1 MFKRNK
7 PAGEPTPASG
17 RIRPDD
23 SVLDELSRAFDV
35 DVDADDNAA
44 LIDDNDDDTLSPD
57 AVLSSPITPASEVG
71 SSLSAAAGHDTST
84 DATSEAAVDPL
95 DAALKLSIVTSDGPR
110 RAADAAPRTPP
121 SERRTIKIGDGF
133 DGVGLNSLS
142 VDEARGRQINL
153 DVDPSG
159 SSVSALTAN
168 PPSARALGR
177 RSGSVS
183 GDRSTIEI
191 GGGDDLPDA
200 VYLDG
205 GDLGDGSAGTVF
217 IDDDGIGDA
226 IAPKDA
232 TLPGI
237 EPRLRQRR
245 ITVHRAMGLR
255 RLKWIVGGVVA
266 GLVALAALTVLGSG
280 LFAID
285 DVSVGGN
292 VYTDKNRLDAVIDEL
307 KGTPVLLADTEAAE
321 RALEAIPWV
330 ETARVRA
337 EWPSTAT
344 IEIRE
349 RTPVATMRGA
359 DGRFRVL
366 DDEGRVL
373 DVIEGQPVAFIL
385 LGGPNTLDLAAGEFA
400 PIGPAL
406 AASLVTKLT
415 PTIRPRVQTIDVTDD
430 GADLVIFLAPADQ
443 AVQTTPIRV
452 RFGSALGDSDQIE
465 KLVRLENQLDD
476 LPAGVV
482 MEINVATSE
491 VTVL

>member
-1 MFKRNK
+1 MFGRKK

-17 RIRPDD
+17 RVRPDA
-23 SVLDELSRAFDV
+23 SVLDELSRAFGAYG
-35 DVDADDNAA
+35 DADDNAA
-44 LIDDNDDDTLSPD
+44 LIDDRDD
-57 AVLSSPITPASEVG
+57 A
-71 SSLSAAAGHDTST
+71 T
-84 DATSEAAVDPL
+84 DAAEIDPL
-95 DAALKLSIVTSDGPR
+95 DAAIEFSIVTSDGPR
-110 RAADAAPRTPP
+110 LATDAGPP
-121 SERRTIKIGDGF
+121 TLLAERRTIKIGDGF
-133 DGVGLNSLS
+133 DGAGLDSLS
-142 VDEARGRQINL
+142 VDEVRGRPSNL
-153 DVDPSG
+153 NVDPSG
-159 SSVSALTAN
+159 SSMSAPTQA
-168 PPSARALGR
+168 PSSARAPDS
-177 RSGSVS
+177 RSGSAR
-183 GDRSTIEI
+183 GTRSTIAI

-205 GDLGDGSAGTVF
+205 GDLGNRSEGTVF
-217 IDDDGIGDA
+217 IDDDGTDDA
-226 IAPKDA
+226 MAPKDA
-232 TLPGI
+232 SLRGI

-255 RLKWIVGGVVA
+255 RLKWVVA
-266 GLVALAALTVLGSG
+266 GIGAAIVALAALTLLGSG

-292 VYTDKNRLDAVIDEL
+292 VYTDKNRLDAVIEEL
-307 KGTPVLLADTEAAE
+307 TGTPVLLADTAAAE
-321 RALEAIPWV
+321 LALEAIPWV

-337 EWPSTAT
+337 KWPGTAT

-366 DDEGRVL
+366 DNEGRVL

-400 PIGPAL
+400 PIGPAS

-430 GADLVIFLAPADQ
+430 GADLVIFLTPADD
-443 AVQTTPIRV
+443 ALQTTPIRV
-452 RFGSALGDSDQIE
+452 RFGSAIGDSDQIE
-465 KLVRLENQLDD
+465 KLLRLENQLGD
-476 LPAGVV
+476 LPAGAVT
-482 MEINVATSE
+482 EINVATNE